1 MLAVDELNALAREHV
16 PYAREVFTDEF
27 LKDWATNADRLIA
40 EYRSLSKASEQEDFV
55 YKVFAEGLLFTHGAL
70 RGLVADYGPLASLLS
85 ALCENSSTN
94 ARILANLI
102 NCFPRHGE
110 DEANMVDL
118 LQKLTG
124 MDFEFSASLVE
135 KLLLH
140 RWTKEQTSLY
150 KRSLISEKY
159 HLKKYNLLFESPLG
173 YSQICMLLHVAYA
186 DKDRFQSA
194 EYYWRQIQF
203 VAGKYTLDPIRVLD
217 VILRVSSVYVH
228 HHHEFLVLLLQH
240 SDYWPLQKSDPFVWE
255 TLNVGG
261 SSVASQL
268 IAYKLTNE
276 KFDHRYMD
284 MVCVLIREGFVSY
297 LSIFD
302 SLGPDDETLGRYVEE
317 YYADLSKQ
325 SQEGSL
331 NPLAMAAA
339 LPDEDD
345 CSPAVND
352 NKAEDKAAQAA
363 LSDQKEKDDQKQER
377 ERKNRQY
384 KVKRTGKWRLVTS
397 CLNHGL
403 LVPALYS
410 IRTNEKTALSIDNLI
425 ESVLR
430 LFEHMIRPLH
440 ENAINAPSY
449 QPTPK
454 VKMKKAHSG
463 LPSKHGRLI
472 YECLSPNTKEKYL
485 LNTRYVFYYKNWA
498 DRLPVIGDVDSLFY
512 HSHEILGLLGSK
524 LSASPALIS
533 MLSSIGVHDIST
545 SENSEQAIENWINYF
560 RKFIFPALGGL
571 EEDFIAN
578 INAYNLLKL
587 FPFEKRYFLY
597 HEMYSKISDAD
608 IFVRLSFNKVQRKVR
623 GLLKSL
629 SIDHIDDKV
638 NEVSRLV
645 SSNPLAALDPIVNQI
660 ENYDK
665 VSELVVIS
673 AKGFPDF
680 AYDVLQ
686 YVLLLKLTSGRDIL
700 QTDGINQHT
709 WIQRLSVFIAGLA
722 NSCPK
727 MDLTNILIFTVK
739 NLHKDY
745 NASLPVLKELV
756 SKVGGIQS
764 LNHISWK
771 QLQML
776 NSGPSLQ
783 KAARSLILDTRQD
796 SFEAARSITQTFM
809 KVGAISE
816 LLVML
821 CNLNVLT
828 QSPDIHYKI
837 LSTKC
842 DDSNSLLWTLIEMF
856 KYTLTRE
863 EFVAHVLPFDE
874 LVNDYNVPTE
884 WSFCIWRDYI
894 DEMRHEGDTSI
905 SQIDAVIDKTE
916 FRHVSFQHLDK
927 PLFTSFWKLTLYD
940 VNFNKELYD
949 ETRKALNAK
958 LDRIKLQREKN
969 TLLNEVQEVMSNCL
983 AHQKAFKIVQE
994 MLQVNRA
1001 TWFPELSQ
1009 ERVQAYLQFC
1019 ILPRTLFS
1027 SSDATYSA
1035 LFTIALL
1042 GVHDSI
1048 TVFEHMIESHIL
1060 GGLLFSCTVSEATN
1074 VGFFYGIIIKTF
1086 EQARSEESFDNNKLA
1101 RLYHLYSVLLYDLR
1115 LLLSE
1120 TNYMSIRNTI
1130 QFLNQIS
1137 PMFPVVDEQIRD
1149 VCRSLE
1155 SKLSDETREDIKLPC
1170 NALIGHLKSRLKTA
1184 CRKQD
1189 FYELPEEEQT
1199 EIDNFEKE
1207 KAKINEYEAAV
1218 AKETER
1224 KKLEQGKLQ
1233 KEGAKAAVAT
1243 GEKKGK
1249 AYAGTSESKEYEKGQ
1264 VSEDLHPI
1272 SYQGSQILENIDSI
1286 CKLLNSEGVDEL
1298 PQYIRVLYFKDEMKK
1313 ELSNY
1318 KGNLDAFR
1326 QKLAAILTDYFYS
1339 MVKWPNSNPLFA
1351 QKASELEAACM
1362 QCGPPTPKATKM
1374 KVMADDLYGD
1384 DIPFNASNAKSAKPQ
1399 RESRFSDTKT
1409 PAAPA
1414 SEAKSADGKLQ
1425 PDRFNKNSVKDIPR
1439 PQPRFKE
1446 STPKQ
1451 VSPVTKKDEKPT
1463 VSRFHNSKPS
1473 APKVPPAKPE
1483 PKPVN
1488 LRDRVGSRFEG
1499 RQDPATSRF
1508 SGARSESTRYPQPS
1522 ARQLDSNPE
1531 SRFRNV
1537 PKDPPR
1543 KRPTTDYRYNVDT
1556 KRPRKEDDH
1565 RRKPNSD
1572 RRPDAQPVPPTG
1584 PKGSGTFSRF
1594 R

>member
-16 PYAREVFTDEF
+16 PHAREVFTDEF

-40 EYRSLSKASEQEDFV
+40 EYRTLAKASEQVDFV
-55 YKVFAEGLLFTHGAL
+55 YRVFAEGLLFTQGAL
-70 RGLVADYGPLASLLS
+70 RGLVGDYGPLASLLA
-85 ALCENSSTN
+85 ALCENSSAN

-102 NCFPRHGE
+102 NCFPRHGG
-110 DEANMVDL
+110 DEANMVEL
-118 LQKLTG
+118 LQQLTG

-140 RWTKEQTSLY
+140 RWAKEQTSLY

-173 YSQICMLLHVAYA
+173 FSQICMLLHVAYA

-194 EYYWRQIQF
+194 DYYWRQIQF

-217 VILRVSSVYVH
+217 VILRVSSVHVH
-228 HHHEFLVLLLQH
+228 HHHEFLVLLLQR
-240 SDYWPLQKSDPFVWE
+240 SDYWPLQRSDPFAWE

-261 SSVASQL
+261 SAVAAQL
-268 IAYKLTNE
+268 IAHKLKNE

-302 SLGPDDETLGRYVEE
+302 SLGPDDETLAKYVDE
-317 YYADLSKQ
+317 YYADLCKQ

-345 CSPAVND
+345 GPPGATDS
-352 NKAEDKAAQAA
+352 KGEDKAAQAA
-363 LSDQKEKDDQKQER
+363 LSEQKERDEQKQER

-403 LVPALYS
+403 LIPALYS
-410 IRTNEKTALSIDNLI
+410 IRTNEKTALSIDILV

-440 ENAINAPSY
+440 EKAINAPSY
-449 QPTPK
+449 QPTPR
-454 VKMKKAHSG
+454 VKMKMTHSG
-463 LPSKHGRLI
+463 LPSKQGRLI
-472 YECLSPNTKEKYL
+472 YECLSPNVKEKYL
-485 LNTRYVFYYKNWA
+485 LNTRYVFYYSCWA
-498 DRLPVIGDVDSLFY
+498 DRLPVIGDVDGLFY
-512 HSHEILGLLGSK
+512 HSHEILGLVGSK
-524 LSASPALIS
+524 LSASPTLIS
-533 MLSSIGVHDIST
+533 MLSSIGVHDILS
-545 SENSEQAIENWINYF
+545 SENSELVTEKWINYF

-597 HEMYSKISDAD
+597 HEMYSKISDSD
-608 IFVRLSFNKVQRKVR
+608 IFVRLTFNKVQRKVR

-645 SSNPLAALDPIVNQI
+645 SSNPLAALEPIVNQI

-665 VSELVVIS
+665 VSELVVIA

-700 QTDGINQHT
+700 QIDGINQHT

-783 KAARSLILDTRQD
+783 KTARSRILDTRQEN
-796 SFEAARSITQTFM
+796 FEAARSITQTFI
-809 KVGAISE
+809 KIGAISE

-821 CNLNVLT
+821 CNLNVVS

-856 KYTLTRE
+856 KFTLTRE
-863 EFVAHVLPFDE
+863 EFLHNVLPFDE

-884 WSFCIWRDYI
+884 WSFFIWRDYI
-894 DEMRHEGDTSI
+894 DEMRHEGDSSI
-905 SQIDAVIDKTE
+905 KQIDYILEKTE
-916 FRHVSFQHLDK
+916 FRHVSFEHLDK

-949 ETRKALNAK
+949 ETTKALNTK
-958 LDRIKLQREKN
+958 LDRTKLQRDKN
-969 TLLNEVQEVMSNCL
+969 AILNEVQEVMSNCL
-983 AHQKAFKIVQE
+983 AHQKAFKNVQE
-994 MLQVNRA
+994 MFQDKRSV
-1001 TWFPELSQ
+1001 WFPELTP
-1009 ERVQAYLQFC
+1009 ERVQAYIQFC

-1048 TVFEHMIESHIL
+1048 AVFEKMVESHVL
-1060 GGLLFSCTVSEATN
+1060 GGLLFSCTVSESTN
-1074 VGFFYGIIIKTF
+1074 VGFFYGMIIRTF
-1086 EQARSEESFDNNKLA
+1086 EQARSEEAFDNSKLS
-1101 RLYHLYSVLLYDLR
+1101 RLHHLYSVLLYDLR

-1130 QFLNQIS
+1130 EFLNQIS
-1137 PMFPVVDEQIRD
+1137 PIFPVVDEQIREA
-1149 VCRSLE
+1149 CRSLE

-1170 NALIGHLKSRLKTA
+1170 NALIGHLKSRMKTA
-1184 CRKQD
+1184 CKKQD
-1189 FYELPEEEQT
+1189 FYELPKEEQI

-1207 KAKINEYEAAV
+1207 QAKINEYEVAV

-1224 KKLEQGKLQ
+1224 KKLEEVKPR
-1233 KEGAKAAVAT
+1233 KEAAKAVSST
-1243 GEKKGK
+1243 SEKKG
-1249 AYAGTSESKEYEKGQ
+1249 TSYSSSSDSKEYEKSQ
-1264 VSEDLHPI
+1264 TSEDVRPI
-1272 SYQGSQILENIDSI
+1272 SYQGTQILENIDSI
-1286 CKLLNSEGVDEL
+1286 CKLLNSEGVDDL
-1298 PQYIRVLYFKDEMKK
+1298 PQYIRVLYFKDEMRK

-1318 KGNLDAFR
+1318 KGNLDVFR
-1326 QKLAAILTDYFYS
+1326 KKLAAILTDYFYS

-1351 QKASELEAACM
+1351 QKAAELEASCM
-1362 QCGPPTPKATKM
+1362 QCGPPTSKATKM

-1384 DIPFNASNAKSAKPQ
+1384 DIPFNTSNTKTAKPQ
-1399 RESRFSDTKT
+1399 RESRFSDVKV
-1409 PAAPA
+1409 PAAAA
-1414 SEAKSADGKLQ
+1414 SEAKPADGKPQL
-1425 PDRFNKNSVKDIPR
+1425 DRFNKNSVKENPR
-1439 PQPRFKE
+1439 AQSRFKE
-1446 STPKQ
+1446 SAPKQ
-1451 VSPVTKKDEKPT
+1451 PSPAPKKDEKPSG
-1463 VSRFHNSKPS
+1463 SRFHNSKPA
-1473 APKVPPAKPE
+1473 APKIPPPKPE
-1483 PKPVN
+1483 PKSVN

-1499 RQDPATSRF
+1499 RQDPASRF
-1508 SGARSESTRYPQPS
+1508 SGAHSESTRYPQSS
-1522 ARQLDSNPE
+1522 ARQLEPSPE

-1537 PKDPPR
+1537 AKDSPR

-1556 KRPRKEDDH
+1556 KRPRKEDEH

-1572 RRPDAQPVPPTG
+1572 RRPDAQPVLPTG